1 MSFSNKKTK
10 IVATIGP
17 GSESEVMLEK
27 LVAAGFNV
35 ARLNMSHGD
44 HAEHGARV
52 KNIRAVSERLGL
64 PLPILFDLSGPK
76 IRTGEYTT
84 ERITIQEGSEIV
96 LTTDQHVGD
105 ATKIFVNYEKLAQ
118 EVGPGSIIMLDDG
131 KKKLQVKSV
140 TGNNILCTVLVG
152 GELKPRRGV
161 NVPGAY
167 LTIDTITP
175 KDRKDVA
182 FGLEQGADFFAL
194 SFVRKPED
202 VLELKSIIA
211 EAGKNTPVI
220 SKIETLESIENLDA
234 IIAVSDGIM
243 VARGD
248 LAIEVPTEMV
258 PLYQKQIIAKA
269 NALGKPVITATQ
281 MLESMITSPVP
292 TRAEVSDIANAIID
306 GTDAIMLSEESAL
319 GAYPVEA
326 VSMMTRVAETIEKTL
341 IKEKKDVASVPD
353 TISESVYH
361 VARDVHAKLIVAL
374 TESGSTAQLVARF
387 KPGCPIIAI
396 TPHDE
401 TVEKLALVRGVY
413 PYKVESISNFLDAA
427 QNIPR
432 FLKEKGLADTGDI
445 IAVTAGLNFG
455 TPGSTNMLVVL
466 TV

>member
-17 GSESEVMLEK
+17 ASEPEAVLEK
-27 LVAAGFNV
+27 LVTAGFNV

-52 KNIRAVSERLGL
+52 KNIRAVSARLGL
-64 PLPILFDLSGPK
+64 PIPILFDLSGPK

-84 ERITIQEGSEIV
+84 ERITIREGSDIV
-96 LTTDQHVGD
+96 LTTEPHVGD
-105 ATKIFVNYEKLAQ
+105 ATKIFVNYEKLAE
-118 EVGPGSIIMLDDG
+118 EVGPESIIMLDDG

-140 TGNNILCTVLVG
+140 SGNNILCTVLVG

-167 LTIDTITP
+167 LTIDTITE
-175 KDRKDVA
+175 KDRKDVV

-202 VLELKSIIA
+202 VLELKSIIRA
-211 EAGKNTPVI
+211 AGKNTPVI

-234 IIAVSDGIM
+234 IIAVSDGVM

-281 MLESMITSPVP
+281 MLESMIASPVP

-341 IKEKKDVASVPD
+341 SKEKKEVASVPD

-427 QNIPR
+427 QNIPH
-432 FLKEKGLADTGDI
+432 FLKEKGLAETGDV

>member
-84 ERITIQEGSEIV
+84 DRITIQEGSEIV

-118 EVGPGSIIMLDDG
+118 EVRSGSVIMLDDG

-140 TGNNILCTVLVG
+140 TGNDILCTVLVG

-175 KDRKDVA
+175 KDRKDVV

-269 NALGKPVITATQ
+269 NAIGKPVITATQ
-281 MLESMITSPVP
+281 MLESMIASPVP

-413 PYKVESISNFLDAA
+413 PYKVDSISNFLDAA
-427 QNIPR
+427 QNIPH
-432 FLKEKGLADTGDI
+432 FLKEKGLAGTGDI